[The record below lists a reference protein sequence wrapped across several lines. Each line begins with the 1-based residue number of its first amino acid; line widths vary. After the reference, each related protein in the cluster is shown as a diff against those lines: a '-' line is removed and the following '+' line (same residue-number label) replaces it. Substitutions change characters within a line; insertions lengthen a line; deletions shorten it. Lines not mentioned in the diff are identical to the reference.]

1 MVMKKTE
8 SVLEK
13 DYFGYFA
20 MCKYCKHKNRTFEK
34 VKEIQCFWCSKKFDI
49 INTSLIRTRR

>member
-1 MVMKKTE
+1 MIKTE

-13 DYFGYFA
+13 DYFGYYA

-34 VKEIQCFWCSKKFDI
+34 VKEIKCFWCSKKFAV
-49 INTSLIRTRR
+49 INLRPIRTGR